1 MRKTFLI
8 TRATGKVGA
17 AVARALAAQGIRA
30 RLARHAARPDADGH
44 DAVPFDYDDPGTIR
58 AALDGADGLLLLTP
72 PSNRQA
78 DWAALTID
86 LAMSAGVDRIVR
98 LSVAAAPLVPCIQ
111 LGRWHRMTE
120 RYLQASGARWTIVRP
135 VPYMQNF
142 LGMYSAADDGALTAP
157 LGDGAISYVD
167 TEDVGRFCAWALLND
182 AAIGEIHT
190 VTGDAVLTTSEAV
203 AALETALGT
212 AIAYRPAGIGDW
224 RRQATRLT
232 GSSMRSP
239 SCSRRWAQARSR
251 RRHQRLPTRCHRRQ
265 HPSPT
270 SPPGTGISSGR
281 GSRQADSKPCRQE
294 LDFRPSRRALTS
306 APQGEA
312 SN

>member
-8 TRATGKVGA
+8 TGATGKVGA

-58 AALDGADGLLLLTP
+58 AALDGVDGLFLLTP
-72 PSNRQA
+72 PSNRQT

-98 LSVAAAPLVPCIQ
+98 LSVAAAPLVPGVQ
-111 LGRWHRMTE
+111 LGHWHRMTE

-157 LGDGAISYVD
+157 LGDGTISYVD

-224 RRQATRLT
+224 RRQMAAGDAHDWFVNALAELFTALGSGAVSATTSTLAYT
-232 GSSMRSP
+232 
-239 SCSRRWAQARSR
+239 
-251 RRHQRLPTRCHRRQ
+251 L
-265 HPSPT
+265 PSPPT
-270 SPPGTGISSGR
+270 SFADFAARHRDQLRARFSPG
-281 GSRQADSKPCRQE
+281 
-294 LDFRPSRRALTS
+294 
-306 APQGEA
+306 
-312 SN
+312 